1 MRTKVPVTVSVTHH
15 IYCEVPVLKNY
26 THSDLE
32 ESARQRLRK
41 ALDAMEDIGFTED
54 EFEVIQD

>member
-1 MRTKVPVTVSVTHH
+1 MRNKVPVTVSVTHH

-32 ESARQRLRK
+32 EAARHKLRK
-41 ALDAMEDIGFTED
+41 ALETMEDVGFTED